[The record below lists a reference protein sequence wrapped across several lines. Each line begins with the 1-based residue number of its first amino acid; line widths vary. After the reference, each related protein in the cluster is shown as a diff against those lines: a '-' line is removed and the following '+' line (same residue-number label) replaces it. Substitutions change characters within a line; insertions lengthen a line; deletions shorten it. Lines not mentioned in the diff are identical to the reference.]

1 MDSPS
6 RWQPGVL
13 EQDVLPSTSAF
24 VAPGQ
29 EDLFL
34 VHVNCLNGSSPAQ
47 GKTGSAPASPLQLHS
62 MQHTNIPQGSYLGMS
77 TYLTSQGQPM
87 QPTLAVARSPG
98 SGAQPVPH
106 LYQGSPMRMFPS
118 PTVLSHGLDPGVLI
132 YDTSQQPYVSYDP
145 ANQYGLQHQQCMP
158 ALGQPSSVQALSS
171 NFMAAAGQVPVG
183 EAPISFHSYG
193 LTAPG
198 PFPPSYLQQQQQQS
212 GLPASQQQ
220 QVLAH
225 RTNTTDQFGVA
236 FASPT
241 RLPAQESPPSSG
253 SCRPGNHQ
261 GPAVPCPAENL
272 IGGLVTAA
280 QIVTRPAVN
289 ELSRAGVVREGGP
302 GGIWG
307 PDVPTLPPPS
317 GGPAAKVA
325 AGVNLMS
332 SPEPSS
338 PNGFASGRAVVGA
351 GLLHGA
357 VRHVVEELRTSPL
370 VLPSDYGTPA
380 HSSIGVGRTSGGAAH
395 GNGSGEKNTAL
406 QRYQAQILS
415 LERQNAELQKR
426 LVDTHAALEAARQ
439 ARQAVEAKQ
448 DAMADQVAQANHSA
462 KSRESALETARRA
475 NDALSGELR
484 SCQEELAAVRNALA
498 AAKDTA
504 VQWQDRAI
512 EVGKELE
519 VARKK
524 IETLGEEERRLSSE
538 NMALRKEAQQLN
550 DVIIKGRIESAE
562 LREKL
567 RSAQQ
572 ETARAAST
580 AQALA
585 SRAESEQ
592 EGAATQIAL
601 MRNKV
606 VELESRNSQ
615 LLYDM
620 AGMREEAARARQ
632 AADAAKAALAT
643 KPAGITSDAGLGT
656 RQHHSHGL
664 MATGWTAH
672 DAQPTG
678 SGGGPGGGTGYGGL
692 YCGGGVGI
700 GGSYSNTIGNGSGAS
715 YRGPDYGAGG
725 NGNGTVFGS
734 GVNASSRPAL
744 MPPTTTSAVPSLQ
757 PDQDTAAAILRDL
770 PSDVAFSKLDPE
782 TFRSM
787 VRAEAEALARG
798 GSTGLY
804 GGTNSPMKPSYGTR
818 YGSTSNG
825 DLAVE
830 PSTGTL
836 ITGVQP
842 PPGMAWAEGP
852 SRELMLPPPP
862 LPDARNIWR
871 AAPPLA
877 EERSVGVGGATN
889 SKAVNNSAGNG
900 YTTGGGGGSP
910 PYAVNIVDSSYAY
923 RRPAN
928 AVGSGVAPHGGNSGA
943 DTPFGTEETVKEMM
957 ARSKTLEDQLMAL
970 CAEKGGLEAEYA
982 RMPLGAGRSLRER
995 NRKQVVEQR
1004 LELLNKEISSVRM
1017 QLKRLGVK

>member
-6 RWQPGVL
+6 RWQPGVV

-34 VHVNCLNGSSPAQ
+34 VHGNCINGSPAQ
-47 GKTGSAPASPLQLHS
+47 RQTGSVPASPLQIHS
-62 MQHTNIPQGSYLGMS
+62 MQPPIIPQGSYLGMS
-77 TYLTSQGQPM
+77 TYFTSQGQPV
-87 QPTLAVARSPG
+87 QPTSNPG
-98 SGAQPVPH
+98 SGPQPVPH
-106 LYQGSPMRMFPS
+106 LFKGSPMRMFPS
-118 PTVLSHGLDPGVLI
+118 PTALSHGLDPGVLI
-132 YDTSQQPYVSYDP
+132 YNTSQQQYVSYDP
-145 ANQYGLQHQQCMP
+145 ANQYGLHQQQRMP
-158 ALGQPSSVQALSS
+158 ALGQPSSVQALGSR
-171 NFMAAAGQVPVG
+171 FMAAAGQGPVG
-183 EAPISFHSYG
+183 EAPVSFHPYG

-198 PFPPSYLQQQQQQS
+198 PFPLSYLQQQQQQQS
-212 GLPASQQQ
+212 GSPASQQQ
-220 QVLAH
+220 QVIAH
-225 RTNTTDQFGVA
+225 RSNTIDQFGTA
-236 FASPT
+236 FASPA
-241 RLPAQESPPSSG
+241 RLLAQQSPPSSG
-253 SCRPGNHQ
+253 GCGAGNHQ
-261 GPAVPCPAENL
+261 GPAVPCSTESLN
-272 IGGLVTAA
+272 GGSVIAA

-289 ELSRAGVVREGGP
+289 EPPRAGAVREGGA
-302 GGIWG
+302 GVIWG
-307 PDVPTLPPPS
+307 PDVPALPPAS

-325 AGVNLMS
+325 AGVNLVS
-332 SPEPSS
+332 SPELSS
-338 PNGFASGRAVVGA
+338 PNRFAPGPAVVGT

-370 VLPSDYGTPA
+370 VLPSDYGTPE
-380 HSSIGVGRTSGGAAH
+380 HSSIGVGRTSGGVTH

-462 KSRESALETARRA
+462 KSRESALESARRA

-484 SCQEELAAVRNALA
+484 SCQEELATVRNALA

-504 VQWQDRAI
+504 VQWQDRAM
-512 EVGKELE
+512 EVGKELD

-538 NMALRKEAQQLN
+538 NMALRKEVQQLN

-592 EGAATQIAL
+592 EGAAMQIAL

-632 AADAAKAALAT
+632 AADAAKAALAA
-643 KPAGITSDAGLGT
+643 KPAGIASDAGLGT
-656 RQHHSHGL
+656 RQHHSHSV
-664 MATGWTAH
+664 MTTGWAAH

-692 YCGGGVGI
+692 YSGGSGGI

-715 YRGPDYGAGG
+715 YGAPGYGAGG
-725 NGNGTVFGS
+725 NGNLSAIGS
-734 GVNASSRPAL
+734 GGNASARPAL
-744 MPPTTTSAVPSLQ
+744 LPPPQTSAVPSLQ

-798 GSTGLY
+798 GSAGLY
-804 GGTNSPMKPSYGTR
+804 GSTNSPMKPSYGTR
-818 YGSTSNG
+818 YGSASNG
-825 DLAVE
+825 ELAVE

-836 ITGVQP
+836 VTGVQP
-842 PPGMAWAEGP
+842 PARMAWAEGP
-852 SRELMLPPPP
+852 SRELMLPPPL

-871 AAPPLA
+871 AAPPLV

-889 SKAVNNSAGNG
+889 SKTANNSGNG

-910 PYAVNIVDSSYAY
+910 PPYAVNIADSSYAY

-928 AVGSGVAPHGGNSGA
+928 AVGAGVAPHGGNSGA